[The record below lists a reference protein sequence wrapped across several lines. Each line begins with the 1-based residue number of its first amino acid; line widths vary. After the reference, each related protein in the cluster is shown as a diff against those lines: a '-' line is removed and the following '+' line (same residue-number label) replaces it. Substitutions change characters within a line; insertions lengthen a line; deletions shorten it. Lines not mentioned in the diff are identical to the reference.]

1 MTFYTPLKR
10 KFDFDHFLLGVKN
23 IYETEAMKSY
33 RDIIANRFRKLFP
46 LMHQFERKFDQIM
59 IF

>member
-33 RDIIANRFRKLFP
+33 RDIIANIFRKLFP
-46 LMHQFERKFDQIM
+46 LIHQFERKFD
-59 IF
+59 